1 MMKEFTYLQD
11 ELETM
16 KQQGTHQTLKE
27 IDSKQSS
34 TVTLNE
40 QSVIQ
45 LSSNNY
51 LGLTSHPRLMKAA
64 KEAID
69 EFGAGTGSVRTIAGT
84 MTMHE
89 RLEKKLAAFKKTEAA
104 LVFQSGFTTNQ
115 GVLSSILTKDDIVIS
130 DELNHASIID
140 GIRLTKAD
148 KKVYGHS
155 NMEQLE
161 KILKKSMNYRMRLI
175 VTDGVFSMDGDIA
188 PLPEIVRLAEAYDAF
203 VMVDDAHASGV
214 LGENGR
220 GTVNHFKLDGRV
232 HIQVGTLS
240 KAVGV
245 LGGYVAGSAVLIDYL
260 KHKARPFLFS
270 TSHPPAVTR
279 ACEEAIEVLLDEP
292 ERIGTLWENA
302 AYFKEKVVSLGFQV
316 APTETPII
324 PIMIGDEAL
333 TFRFSKALI
342 ERGVFAQGIA
352 FPTVAKGK
360 ARIRAIITAEHTKEE
375 LDRALTIIEE
385 EAKKL
390 NILD

>member
-148 KKVYGHS
+148 KKVYSHS
-155 NMEQLE
+155 NMEELE
-161 KILKKSMNYRMRLI
+161 KILKKSMNYRVRLI

-292 ERIGTLWENA
+292 ERIDTLWENA
-302 AYFKEKVVSLGFQV
+302 AYFKEKVISLGFQV
-316 APTETPII
+316 ARTETPII

-342 ERGVFAQGIA
+342 KQGVFAQGIA